1 MLALLMIERSRIE
14 SSPLYNHD
22 LAPATPAQRHWS
34 TYNFAA
40 LWVSMSVNILTYML
54 AASLIQGGMNW
65 KQAVATVFIGNT
77 IVLIPMLLN
86 SHPGAKYGIPFPVL
100 ARASFGVLG
109 ANIAAVLRALVAC
122 GWFGIQA
129 WIGGEAISTLL
140 AVLFSGWKNFP
151 HGTAVC
157 FFIFFLFNLA
167 LVLNGIEYIR
177 VLQGISAPILLG
189 VGLLLLG
196 WAYHTAG
203 GFGPMF
209 SVPSRFTT
217 FPDFLKFLIPALNGT
232 VGFWATVSLNIP
244 DFTRFARNQREQ
256 VIGQALALPTTMTLY
271 AFVGIVVTSATVV
284 IYGTAIWDPVQ
295 LLSRFHSPVAVVI
308 SLVAILLA
316 PLNVN
321 IGANVVSPANDFS
334 NLWPRKINFRTGGI
348 ITCFMGIALMPW
360 KLMSDYGTFI
370 LGWLGSYAAFL
381 GPVAGIMICDYFVI
395 RSRVLVVDDLYLY
408 PSRRADTPSKG
419 YNATF
424 TAVKGDKASATALK
438 GHGFSRAA
446 IDKTDAPLGAEGKPG
461 LYEYSRGFNWLA
473 MIALALGAATALVG
487 LVFPPLRI
495 LYAYSWF
502 VGFAVSFVAYYALM
516 KGSGLGR
523 GTA

>member
-1 MLALLMIERSRIE
+1 MMSTRSNIEA
-14 SSPLYNHD
+14 SPLYNPD
-22 LAPATPAQRHWS
+22 LAPATNHQRHWG

-54 AASLIQGGMNW
+54 AASLIQGGMDW
-65 KQAVATVFIGNT
+65 KQAVATIFLGNV

-109 ANIAAVLRALVAC
+109 ANVAAVLRALVAC
-122 GWFGIQA
+122 GWFGIQT

-140 AVLFSGWKNFP
+140 ATLIPAWKNVP
-151 HGTAVC
+151 GATAIC
-157 FFIFFLFNLA
+157 FLIFWLINLA
-167 LVLNGIEYIR
+167 VVLKGIDYIR
-177 VLQGISAPILLG
+177 ILQGISAPVLLG

-196 WAYHTAG
+196 WAYRAAG
-203 GFGPMF
+203 GVGPML
-209 SVPSRFTT
+209 SLRSRFTT
-217 FPDFLKFLIPALNGT
+217 FSEFLKFLIPALNGT

-256 VIGQALALPTTMTLY
+256 VMGQALALPTTMTLY
-271 AFVGIVVTSATVV
+271 ALVGIVVTSATVV

-316 PLNVN
+316 TLNVN

-334 NLWPRKINFRTGGI
+334 NLWPRRISFRTGGV

-360 KLMSDYGTFI
+360 KLMADYKTFI
-370 LGWLGSYAAFL
+370 LGWLGGYAAFL

-395 RSRVLVVDDLYLY
+395 RRRVLQLDDLYL
-408 PSRRADTPSKG
+408 RDG
-419 YNATF
+419 
-424 TAVKGDKASATALK
+424 V
-438 GHGFSRAA
+438 
-446 IDKTDAPLGAEGKPG
+446 
-461 LYEYSRGFNWLA
+461 YEYSRGFNWRA
-473 MIALALGAATALVG
+473 IIALAMGASTALAG
-487 LVFPPLRI
+487 LAIPSARV
-495 LYAYSWF
+495 LYDYSWF
-502 VGFAVSFVAYYALM
+502 AGFIVSFVAYYGM
-516 KGSGLGR
+516 MSGLR
-523 GTA
+523 KTTLSPEQA